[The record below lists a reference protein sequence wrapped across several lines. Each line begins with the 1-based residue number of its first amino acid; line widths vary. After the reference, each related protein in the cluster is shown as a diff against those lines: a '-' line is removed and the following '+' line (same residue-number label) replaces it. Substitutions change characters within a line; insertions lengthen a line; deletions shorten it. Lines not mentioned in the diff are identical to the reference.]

1 LLKIN
6 YKFFFKFFFL
16 IKLIKLMGNDINNFC
31 NCKEI
36 SDAFNPDLEDVF
48 III

>member
-1 LLKIN
+1 
-6 YKFFFKFFFL
+6 
-16 IKLIKLMGNDINNFC
+16 MGNDINNFC

-48 III
+48 IIIILIKNPKKL